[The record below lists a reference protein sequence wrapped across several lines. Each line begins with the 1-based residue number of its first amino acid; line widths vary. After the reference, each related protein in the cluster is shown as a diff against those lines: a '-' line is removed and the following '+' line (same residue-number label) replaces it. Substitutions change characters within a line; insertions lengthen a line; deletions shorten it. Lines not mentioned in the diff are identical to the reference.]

1 MLEYLN
7 QPCPAQV
14 YPLEKETSNICHR
27 PSQQHFGTNYQY
39 FPIPLASMV
48 NPFNDAKTD
57 FEKISNI
64 GTFGDLEIYSIV
76 ENISTSKHVLIYR
89 RDSGFL

>member
-1 MLEYLN
+1 LKGCSRSEEEILDLVRN
-7 QPCPAQV
+7 
-14 YPLEKETSNICHR
+14 ETR
-27 PSQQHFGTNYQY
+27 DTDEVVVT
-39 FPIPLASMV
+39 IPLASMV

>member
-1 MLEYLN
+1 
-7 QPCPAQV
+7 
-14 YPLEKETSNICHR
+14 
-27 PSQQHFGTNYQY
+27 
-39 FPIPLASMV
+39 MV